1 MGSNTSKDGFGSR
14 IGYIVST
21 LGMAVGVGA
30 MWRFPM
36 KAALNGGGA
45 FVLAFFIVCIVCVI
59 PAGWAES
66 ALGRKYKMSAVGVF
80 GKLAGKKGTAFGYL
94 MAITPLGLMFYYPIV
109 MSNVLEYIGYSFA
122 GAPFM
127 KDTEF
132 YNNVVNP
139 NRVLTYILVVAII
152 VLTAVISLR
161 GIKKGVEKICKVL
174 LPLMLLLLIVI
185 AIRVCTLPGIA
196 AGIEYYVK
204 PDWSQLASP
213 TLWMEAA
220 GMALFAVGLGPGYL
234 LTYGMYLDD
243 DADIATDFITVN
255 VVQLFIC
262 VLCGFAIIPA
272 INLFGQEVVAD
283 KGLIFSILPFVF
295 GKMSGGTIFFIMF
308 MLALFF
314 AGLSTTLSMMEIPAT
329 CLMDGFGWSRTK
341 SIIAV
346 TVVSVIGAIPCVWN
360 DVFFA
365 FIDNL
370 VGNVFYCVTAAVV
383 AIFLAWFVGAKKI
396 REEWYNP
403 TSAIKWGSWVDWLY
417 KIVACIALA
426 YFAVTAIMSL
436 F

>member
-1 MGSNTSKDGFGSR
+1 MSSSSSKDGFGSR

-36 KAALNGGGA
+36 KTALNGGGA
-45 FVLAFFIVCIVCVI
+45 FVLAFFIVCLVCVI

-80 GKLAGKKGTAFGYL
+80 GKLAGKKGTVFGYL
-94 MAITPLGLMFYYPIV
+94 MAITPLGLMFYYPII
-109 MSNVLEYIGYSFA
+109 MANVLEYIGYSFV
-122 GAPFM
+122 GAPYM
-127 KDTEF
+127 TDTEF

-139 NRVLTYILVVAII
+139 NRILTYVLVVAII

-174 LPLMLLLLIVI
+174 LPLMLILLIVI

-204 PDWSQLASP
+204 PDWSQLANP
-213 TLWMEAA
+213 TLWMEAV

-234 LTYGMYLDD
+234 LTYGMYVND

-295 GKMSGGTIFFIMF
+295 GKMSGGTIFFVMF

-341 SIIAV
+341 SIIVV
-346 TVVSVIGAIPCVWN
+346 TVISVLGAIPCVWN

-426 YFAVTAIMSL
+426 YFAITAILSL